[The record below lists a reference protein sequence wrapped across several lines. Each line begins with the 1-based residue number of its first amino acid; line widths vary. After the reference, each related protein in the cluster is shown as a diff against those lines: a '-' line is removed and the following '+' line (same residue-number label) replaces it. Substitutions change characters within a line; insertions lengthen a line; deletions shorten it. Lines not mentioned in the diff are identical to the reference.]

1 MVNKLLNVKNTAALT
16 GLSIRA
22 LHYYDEIGLL
32 KPSGTTK
39 AGYRQYDD
47 EAICKLMQIM
57 FYKELGLSL
66 KEIANIM
73 AKPDYD
79 KKEVLIK
86 HKNLLML
93 KRKHIEGLI
102 ELTQQALRGEEMKVK
117 KDILQEY
124 ENAKKQYANEVE
136 QKWGKSKA
144 YQQSVIKHDS
154 YNEKE
159 KIDMMK
165 EAEEIFKEFA
175 NNIGTDPSDVLVQKL
190 VKRWQQHITRYSY
203 DCTTEILK
211 GLALMYV
218 EDERFKKN
226 LDKYGKGT
234 AKLMHDAII
243 VYCKQ

>member
-1 MVNKLLNVKNTAALT
+1 MVKKPLSIKKTAALT

-22 LHYYDEIGLL
+22 IHYYDEIGLL
-32 KPSGTTK
+32 KPSGLTK

-47 EAICKLMQIM
+47 EAISALMQIM
-57 FYKELGLSL
+57 FYKELGFSL

-73 AKPDYD
+73 KKSDYD
-79 KKEVLIK
+79 KNEALIK
-86 HKNLLML
+86 HRDLLIF
-93 KRKHIEGLI
+93 KKKHIESLI
-102 ELTQQALRGEEMKVK
+102 ELTKQALKGEEMNVK
-117 KDILQEY
+117 NDVLQEY
-124 ENAKKQYANEVE
+124 ENARKQYADEAE